1 MQDNLILLRKNNFV
15 TQKKLANLLGISE
28 VQYGKKEKGIAAF
41 TQDEMFIISDYFKMS
56 FDNIF
61 FKYIYPLITAGI
73 SFALSLLLD

>member
-41 TQDEMFIISDYFKMS
+41 TQDEMFIISDYFNLKVEQT
-56 FDNIF
+56 D
-61 FKYIYPLITAGI
+61 ITNAVKKKLK
-73 SFALSLLLD
+73 SR